1 MHTTVPSHQL
11 GTNMKGLKQFM
22 FSLLVCCGTSAF
34 AQPGVYMM
42 NYGNMDNWVDR
53 QVTESGLIGG
63 EMKHVWAIGPTMT
76 IEGDEAYFNK
86 GGSPWASSN
95 VMAKVVGITKTNT
108 SVFPEK
114 RGNGYCARLETRME
128 KVKVLGLI
136 NMEVLA
142 AGSIFLGNVHEPI
155 KGTKNPQ
162 KMLNS
167 GIPFTQR
174 PKALRFDYKVQMS
187 TRKNRIKSTGF
198 GSKDEIEGR
207 DLHEV
212 NLFLQKRWEDE
223 EGNIYAKR
231 VGTMVVRFDKD
242 CDWQNDATFT
252 ILYGDITKDPSYD
265 ESMMGLN
272 SIRYGVNSKGESV
285 PIQEVGWA
293 EANETPTHMQMQF
306 TSSHGGAYIG
316 SPGNILWIDNVKLVY

>member
-1 MHTTVPSHQL
+1 
-11 GTNMKGLKQFM
+11 MKALLKQAILP
-22 FSLLVCCGTSAF
+22 LLLLAANVAM
-34 AQPGVYMM
+34 AQPGVYMI
-42 NYGNMDNWVDR
+42 NYGDMDHWIDR
-53 QVTESGLIGG
+53 QIKESGIIGG
-63 EMKHVWAIGPTMT
+63 ATKHVWAIGPTMT
-76 IEGDEAYFNK
+76 IEGDEAYINK
-86 GGSPWASSN
+86 GGSPWGSSN

-114 RGNGYCARLETRME
+114 RGDGYCARLETRME

-167 GIPFTQR
+167 GIPFTKKPR
-174 PKALRFDYKVQMS
+174 AVMFDYKVQMS
-187 TRKNRIKSTGF
+187 DRENRIKSTGF
-198 GSKDEIEGR
+198 GSKEEIPGR

-212 NLFLQKRWEDE
+212 NLFLQRRWEDE
-223 EGNIYAKR
+223 DGNIYAER
-231 VGTMVVRFDKD
+231 IGTMVVRFSED
-242 CDWQNDATFT
+242 CDWQNNASFT
-252 ILYGDITKDPSYD
+252 ILYGNITDDPSYD

-285 PIQEVGWA
+285 PIQEVGWGDP
-293 EANETPTHMQMQF
+293 NDTPTHLQLQF
-306 TSSHGGAYIG
+306 TASHGGAYIG

>member
-1 MHTTVPSHQL
+1 
-11 GTNMKGLKQFM
+11 MKSFKLTLA
-22 FSLLVCCGTSAF
+22 SLLLTLCGGVAF
-34 AQPGVYMM
+34 AQPGVYMI
-42 NYGNMDNWVDR
+42 NYGDMDHWIDR
-53 QVTESGLIGG
+53 QIKESGIIGG
-63 EMKHVWAIGPTMT
+63 DTKHVWAIGPTMT
-76 IEGDEAYFNK
+76 IEGDEAYTNK

-167 GIPFTQR
+167 GIPFTKKPR
-174 PKALRFDYKVQMS
+174 AVMFDYKVQMS
-187 TRKNRIKSTGF
+187 PRTNRIKSTGF
-198 GSKDEIEGR
+198 GSKEEIAGR

-212 NLFLQKRWEDE
+212 NLFLQRRWEDA
-223 EGNIYAKR
+223 EGNIFAER
-231 VGTMVVRFDKD
+231 IGTMVVRFSKD
-242 CDWQNDATFT
+242 CDWQNNAQFT
-252 ILYGDITKDPSYD
+252 IMYGDITNDPAYD
-265 ESMMGLN
+265 ESMMRLN
-272 SIRYGVNSKGESV
+272 STVRYAVNSEGESV
-285 PIQEVGWA
+285 PIKEVGWGDA
-293 EANETPTHMQMQF
+293 DDTPTHIQMQF
-306 TSSHGGAYIG
+306 TASHGGAYIG
-316 SPGNILWIDNVKLVY
+316 SPGNTLWIDNVKRVY

>member
-1 MHTTVPSHQL
+1 
-11 GTNMKGLKQFM
+11 
-22 FSLLVCCGTSAF
+22 
-34 AQPGVYMM
+34 
-42 NYGNMDNWVDR
+42 
-53 QVTESGLIGG
+53 
-63 EMKHVWAIGPTMT
+63 
-76 IEGDEAYFNK
+76 
-86 GGSPWASSN
+86 
-95 VMAKVVGITKTNT
+95 MAKVVGITKTNT

-167 GIPFTQR
+167 GIPFTKKPR
-174 PKALRFDYKVQMS
+174 AVMFDYKVQMS
-187 TRKNRIKSTGF
+187 PRTNRIKSTGF
-198 GSKDEIEGR
+198 GSKEEIAGR

-212 NLFLQKRWEDE
+212 NLFLQRRWEDA
-223 EGNIYAKR
+223 EGNIFAER
-231 VGTMVVRFDKD
+231 IGTMVVRFSKD
-242 CDWQNDATFT
+242 CDWQNNAQFT
-252 ILYGDITKDPSYD
+252 IMYGDITNDPAYD

-272 SIRYGVNSKGESV
+272 STVRYAVNSEGESV
-285 PIQEVGWA
+285 PIKEVGWGDA
-293 EANETPTHMQMQF
+293 DDTPTHIQMQF
-306 TSSHGGAYIG
+306 TASHGGAYIG

>member
-1 MHTTVPSHQL
+1 
-11 GTNMKGLKQFM
+11 MKSFKLTLA
-22 FSLLVCCGTSAF
+22 SLLLTLCGGVAF
-34 AQPGVYMM
+34 AQPGMYMI
-42 NYGNMDNWVDR
+42 NYGDMDHWIDR
-53 QVTESGLIGG
+53 QIKESGIIGG
-63 EMKHVWAIGPTMT
+63 DTKHVWAIGPTMT
-76 IEGDEAYFNK
+76 IEGDEAYTNK

-167 GIPFTQR
+167 GIPFTKKPR
-174 PKALRFDYKVQMS
+174 AVMFDYKVQMS
-187 TRKNRIKSTGF
+187 PRTNRIKSTGF
-198 GSKDEIEGR
+198 GSKEEIAGR

-212 NLFLQKRWEDE
+212 NLFLQRRWEDA
-223 EGNIYAKR
+223 EGNIFAER
-231 VGTMVVRFDKD
+231 IGTMVVRFSKD
-242 CDWQNDATFT
+242 CDWQNNAQFT
-252 ILYGDITKDPSYD
+252 IMYGDITNDPAYD

-272 SIRYGVNSKGESV
+272 STVRYAVNSEGESV
-285 PIQEVGWA
+285 PIKEVGWGDA
-293 EANETPTHMQMQF
+293 DDTPTHIQMQF
-306 TSSHGGAYIG
+306 TASHGGAYIG